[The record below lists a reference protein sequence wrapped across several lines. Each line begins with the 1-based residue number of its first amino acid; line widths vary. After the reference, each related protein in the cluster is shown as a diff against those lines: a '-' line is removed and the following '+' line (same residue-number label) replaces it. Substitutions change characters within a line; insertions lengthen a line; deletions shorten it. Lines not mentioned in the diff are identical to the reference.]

1 MSVIHIS
8 HSVWVYFWYPIVFF
22 FLFWLLLV
30 LKFSKYNLI
39 ILGIMFQF
47 DWVNWGFCIMWLLK
61 WAFILRSIACQQ
73 PLINLK
79 CVKRRNKGV
88 KNQLFEYFIYMFGEG
103 LSET

>member
-8 HSVWVYFWYPIVFF
+8 CTFCMDVLVVSYSLF
-22 FLFWLLLV
+22 FWLLLV

-47 DWVNWGFCIMWLLK
+47 DWVNWGFYIIWFLK

-88 KNQLFEYFIYMFGEG
+88 KNQLLEYFIYMFGEG